1 MNVYK
6 ARLKTRKEMDAT
18 IPREDMGWWHDV
30 CPGETLTL
38 RDATA
43 EDISRCHLKEHSS
56 RDPADYF
63 CEPSQHGALVNKVA
77 VAEYRNLSA

>member
-1 MNVYK
+1 MKVYS
-6 ARLKTRKEMDAT
+6 ARLKTRKQMDET

-38 RDATA
+38 RDATDA
-43 EDISRCHLKEHSS
+43 DIARCSLKEHSS

-63 CEPSQHGALVNKVA
+63 CELSSHGALVSKAA
-77 VAEYRNLSA
+77 VAEHTELTA